1 MPNLTGYAPLD
12 IAIGL
17 SFVYLLFSIFCS
29 AVQEAIAGVLEWR
42 AKTLEEALRN
52 MLEDEGA
59 SGEKGAPAAVAHV
72 DTGVVAALPGPPGG
86 SASAPQ
92 QARAGNLHEQ
102 LLAHGLIR
110 PMYKSGR
117 KPSYLNPKLFALA
130 LLDIVAPGQSDD
142 PIEGVGRQIA
152 LANIPAGVKDA
163 LLGLT
168 KGVAK
173 DRDHLRSLVED
184 WFNGSMER
192 VSGWYKR
199 KAQLVICVLSLVA
212 TVGLNVNTI
221 GIAET
226 LAKDNVVRAAVVADA
241 EKSTIKEGAKPKE
254 AATAISEVHQLGV
267 PIGWDK
273 SANEPAQA
281 SFESIGEVAHT
292 LGGWLLSFVALSL
305 GAPFWFGL
313 LGKLTSLRTSGNAP
327 PTTS

>member
-1 MPNLTGYAPLD
+1 MPSLTGSVPLD

-29 AVQEAIAGVLEWR
+29 AVQEAIAGALELR

-52 MLEDEGA
+52 LLEDDGA
-59 SGEKGAPAAVAHV
+59 KDEKGAPAAVATVHA
-72 DTGVVAALPGPPGG
+72 GAVAVPPGPPAG
-86 SASAPQ
+86 SASAAQ
-92 QARAGNLHEQ
+92 QPRVGTLHEQ
-102 LLAHGLIR
+102 VLAHGLIR
-110 PMYKSGR
+110 PLYKSGR

-142 PIEGVGRQIA
+142 PIESVGNQIA
-152 LANIPAGVKDA
+152 LADIPAGVKDA

-168 KGVAK
+168 KGIAK
-173 DRDHLRSLVED
+173 DRDQLRGLVED

-199 KAQLVICVLSLVA
+199 KAQLVICALSLVA
-212 TVGLNVNTI
+212 TIGLNVNTI

-226 LAKDNVVRAAVVADA
+226 LSKDNAVRAAVVADA

-254 AATAISEVHQLGV
+254 AATAISEVNQLGV
-267 PIGWDK
+267 PIGWNK
-273 SANEPAQA
+273 SGNEPAQA
-281 SFESIGEVAHT
+281 SFESVGEVAHT
-292 LGGWLLSFVALSL
+292 LGGWLLTFVALSL

-327 PTTS
+327 PTSS